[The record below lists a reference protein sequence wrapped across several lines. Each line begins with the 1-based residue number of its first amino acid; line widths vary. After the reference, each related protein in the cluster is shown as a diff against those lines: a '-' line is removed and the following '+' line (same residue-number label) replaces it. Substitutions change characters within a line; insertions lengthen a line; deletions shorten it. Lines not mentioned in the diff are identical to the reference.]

1 MKLKCVAML
10 GHLFLKTDEVSLEI
24 TGCRQPRLDHGAL
37 QRRHSKL
44 QDLGTVTVVAGNL
57 VTNTMPFDFIK
68 SNSANSLTSFLLV
81 PISILINAR

>member
-10 GHLFLKTDEVSLEI
+10 GHLFLRTDEVSLEI
-24 TGCRQPRLDHGAL
+24 TGCRQPRLDQGAL

-44 QDLGTVTVVAGNL
+44 GTVVGDNL

-81 PISILINAR
+81 SISILINAR

>member
-24 TGCRQPRLDHGAL
+24 TGCRQPRLDQGAL

-44 QDLGTVTVVAGNL
+44 QDLGTVVADNL